1 MTRQDSSTTQP
12 AGRITD
18 ARGRTV
24 SQLDPVM
31 MDLMRRQDVIPPDT
45 LRLMARQIGV
55 GMTRAHRL
63 AFWAGVVSIL
73 CAGIALAILLTR
85 LSAGSIRTRDVVRS
99 MLPYCGIWVAP
110 FAVWIGMRNVRH
122 GRITKI
128 MLEHLHCP
136 HCGYD
141 IRGLPADAED
151 GVTVCPE
158 CGCAWRLNRASANPS
173 DMEEHGND

>member
-1 MTRQDSSTTQP
+1 MTKQDSSTTQP

-31 MDLMRRQDVIPPDT
+31 MHLMRRHDVIPPDV
-45 LRLMARQIGV
+45 LREMAQQIGV
-55 GMTRAHRL
+55 GMTKAHRI
-63 AFWAGVVSIL
+63 AFWAALVTIV
-73 CAGIALAILLTR
+73 CAGIAVAISLTR
-85 LSAGSIRTRDVVRS
+85 LSAGSIRARDVVRN

-110 FAVWIGMRNVRH
+110 FAVWIGTRNVRH
-122 GRITKI
+122 GRITGV

-141 IRGLPADAED
+141 IRGLPTDPND
-151 GVTVCPE
+151 GATICPE
-158 CGCAWRLNRASANPS
+158 CGCAWRLDTPTTTGESEPP
-173 DMEEHGND
+173 